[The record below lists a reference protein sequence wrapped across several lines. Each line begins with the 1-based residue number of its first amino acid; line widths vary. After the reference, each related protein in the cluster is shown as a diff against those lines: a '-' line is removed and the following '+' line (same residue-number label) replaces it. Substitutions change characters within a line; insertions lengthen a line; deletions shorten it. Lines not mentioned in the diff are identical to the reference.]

1 MAQIIT
7 FYSYKGG
14 TGRSMSMANV
24 AWILAS
30 QRKKVLMIDW
40 DLEAPGLHRYFS
52 PFLVDPTLSASPG
65 IIDFLRNFAVQS
77 AKVQAAKTANDPE
90 RPPDWYRE
98 HADITD
104 YALSL
109 RWPHFRPGTL
119 DLVPAGKQDADYAT
133 RVNSFNFDHFYSGLG
148 GGAFLEAAK
157 EYMEVYDYVLI
168 DSRTGV
174 SDTSGICTVQM
185 PETVVICFTM
195 SNQGIDGAANVAES
209 IARQRTD
216 RDGRTRVRI
225 LPVPMRTDPFEKDK
239 LARRTNYAKERFARF
254 LEPLGPE
261 YWKTVEVQYVPY
273 YVYEE
278 VLATFGD
285 RRNESR
291 TSILGAYEGLTKV
304 ITRGDVSEMLAPSE
318 DERVQVLAK
327 FEAILNAEVP
337 TAEAAPVAA
346 LSPYA
351 HDLYLSYSPQ
361 DEAEA
366 AALAKNLAAR
376 SLAVVNGQRL
386 ITDPAWPD
394 RVTDL
399 LKRSRAFALA
409 EGRVS
414 VGSWPWREYALAV
427 AHQRSERAQGREFP
441 LLSLALSARSSSAT
455 PAWNQPNQFDF
466 SGKVEPAAYDAFV
479 QRLVKGQLT
488 AIAPT
493 QTPFK
498 GFEPYEE
505 SDAPLFFGRDAD
517 LEKLTAYVASNR
529 VGFLRGATG
538 CGKTSLVQS
547 GLKPH
552 LRRQGQPVWE
562 VVSLVPGRNPFFD
575 LAAALSP
582 LLNTDRNE
590 STRVVDTTRLAQSF
604 REAGGDIVRQLL
616 HLVGERPPRLER
628 FLLVVDQAENLF
640 GVSDER
646 EREAFLNLVAQAA
659 ELNVH
664 VLFVVSPECEAHWLV
679 ARPDFAEALSQ
690 GYLLQGLNARQM
702 EDMHTGLAALTGQ
715 AQPYLTAEA
724 VADWAEDPARLPL
737 FSQWLSEGVP
747 FEGSEAFAGLW
758 LQRYIQ
764 GPESLKELLLFVE
777 TSEGGFRERSIL
789 WKELDADTQRRLQP
803 LKAGRLL
810 VVEPG
815 EEAANATV
823 RLLHGPSLLTSP
835 EMIESLKACREA
847 LEWRTG
853 LGPRA
858 AAWVEK
864 GWPAEVGATEED
876 RQLARRFSLALTTS
890 ERDFIEGSNPLAAI
904 VLPPA
909 AAAPVVPMPAG
920 RSRAAASAL
929 SRPTW
934 MRWAI
939 GLAALL
945 AALLIIGAGA
955 FWMLDRSVKLTS
967 MAPMPAPM
975 PAQSLTQLLRDD
987 RYNDA
992 TAFCQEQKDLPLMEC
1007 AYAYRG
1013 AGNFDRA
1020 IELYEKAVVQFPD
1033 NARNFAD
1040 LAYAQALKAK
1050 TPADYGKA
1058 VENLQKAVDKS
1069 PSDAGLRVELG
1080 GYLILVGRT
1089 PDALSSFDAA
1099 LKIDPLLQ
1107 SAQGGRRKALEI
1119 LKPGPPE
1126 RVAQVQT
1133 PAPLTVYLQIPNE
1146 TRRIE
1151 AATLQAVLQKL
1162 GYNAQGSQVVGDKA
1176 PKQNE
1181 VRFSAKEDAIR
1192 AGRLVEDLRKAGFEA
1207 GAPKLMDWL
1216 KKPVPNVIE
1225 VWFSR
1230 MDTNANKMRQQAY

>member
-90 RPPDWYRE
+90 RAPDWYRE

-304 ITRGDVSEMLAPSE
+304 ITRGEVSEMLAPPE
-318 DERVQVLAK
+318 EERVQVLAK
-327 FEAILNAEVP
+327 FEAVLNREQP
-337 TAEAAPVAA
+337 SEPAAMATPSS
-346 LSPYA
+346 SPYA
-351 HDLYLSYSPQ
+351 HDLYLGYSPL
-361 DEAEA
+361 DEQEA
-366 AALAKNLAAR
+366 AALAKNFAAR
-376 SLAVVNGQRL
+376 SLAVVDGQRL
-386 ITDPAWPD
+386 IADPAWPD
-394 RVTDL
+394 RVTGL
-399 LKRSRAFALA
+399 LQHSRAFALA

-414 VGSWPWREYALAV
+414 SGSWPWREFALAV

-441 LLSLALSARSSSAT
+441 LLSLALSARSSSPS

-466 SGKVEPAAYDAFV
+466 SGKVEPAAYDTFV

-517 LEKLTAYVASNR
+517 VEKLATYVLANR

-646 EREAFLNLVAQAA
+646 EREAFLNLVAQVA
-659 ELNVH
+659 ELNVQ
-664 VLFVVSPECEAHWLV
+664 VLFVVSPECETQWLV
-679 ARPDFAEALSQ
+679 VRPDWAEALSQ

-724 VADWAEDPARLPL
+724 VADWAQDPARLPL

-747 FEGSEAFAGLW
+747 FEGGQAFAMQW
-758 LQRYIQ
+758 WRRYAK
-764 GPESLKELLLFVE
+764 GRDALGDLLLFIE
-777 TSEGGFRERSIL
+777 ASGGAFRERRLL
-789 WKELDADTQRRLQP
+789 WKELDADTQRKLQP
-803 LKAGRLL
+803 LKAARLL
-810 VVEPG
+810 MVQPG
-815 EEAANATV
+815 EDPANATV
-823 RLLHGPSLLTSP
+823 RLLHGPALLECP
-835 EMIESLKACREA
+835 EVLETLDSSREL

-864 GWPAEVGATEED
+864 YWSAESASTEND
-876 RQLARRFSLALTTS
+876 RESARRFGLALTKS
-890 ERDFIEGSNPLAAI
+890 ERDFIEGVNPWATI

-909 AAAPVVPMPAG
+909 APAPVVPMPTVPMPVDAMP
-920 RSRAAASAL
+920 SAP

-934 MRWAI
+934 VRSAI
-939 GLAALL
+939 GVAALVAVAL
-945 AALLIIGAGA
+945 GALWQFDRAALSNHTLPP
-955 FWMLDRSVKLTS
+955 LRSS
-967 MAPMPAPM
+967 MPPP
-975 PAQSLTQLLRDD
+975 SLTQLLQDD
-987 RYNDA
+987 RYNEA
-992 TAFCQEQKDLPLMEC
+992 TALCQAQKDLPVMEC
-1007 AYAYRG
+1007 AFAYRG

-1033 NARNFAD
+1033 NARNLAD
-1040 LAYAQALKAK
+1040 LAYAQALKA
-1050 TPADYGKA
+1050 DYKRA
-1058 VENLQKAVDKS
+1058 VENSKRAVEKS

-1080 GYLILVGRT
+1080 GYLTSAGRT
-1089 PDALSSFDAA
+1089 QEALSSFNAA

-1107 SAQGGRRKALEI
+1107 SAQGGRRKVLEI
-1119 LKPGPPE
+1119 IKPPG
-1126 RVAQVQT
+1126 RVASAQV
-1133 PAPLTVYLQIPNE
+1133 PAPVTVYLQIPNE
-1146 TRRIE
+1146 SRRIE

-1230 MDTNANKMRQQAY
+1230 IDANANKMRQQAY